1 MIKLTEKILNKCS
14 PKQKK
19 SIQKI
24 ITSYLEKIH
33 NKKRAMKYKVDDQV
47 HKAHLLIEMRC
58 NKEYKKF
65 EKEAD
70 KFADTKIREII
81 GMKQVASNLKSIAK
95 LKAIL
100 LKQIQ
105 LYARWSRADKD
116 GYVLLYDT
124 WTMCMWNECQW
135 WHYFSKSKYPIVM
148 FNINNIRPISGIGNK
163 LQWSNDW
170 SQWYMQPTEIE
181 SVQKIIDKGES
192 VDYTRE
198 FITALISHYKAL
210 NKNNPFL

>member
-124 WTMCMWNECQW
+124 
-135 WHYFSKSKYPIVM
+135 
-148 FNINNIRPISGIGNK
+148 
-163 LQWSNDW
+163 
-170 SQWYMQPTEIE
+170 
-181 SVQKIIDKGES
+181 
-192 VDYTRE
+192 
-198 FITALISHYKAL
+198 
-210 NKNNPFL
+210 